1 MRIGRDS
8 LTNTS
13 RGVCYVEMN
22 TVVDAMFLHNQL
34 LGEPPS
40 IDDKLVSV
48 SYFRPPIGSANKGKD
63 FFISS
68 IRYFPFS
75 KYANEYVISRITIV
89 AVIDIRFT
97 NGARAISSFV
107 SVVQTISNFTK

>member
-1 MRIGRDS
+1 
-8 LTNTS
+8 
-13 RGVCYVEMN
+13 MN

-63 FFISS
+63 FFFREI
-68 IRYFPFS
+68 
-75 KYANEYVISRITIV
+75 NE
-89 AVIDIRFT
+89 
-97 NGARAISSFV
+97 
-107 SVVQTISNFTK
+107 

>member
-1 MRIGRDS
+1 
-8 LTNTS
+8 
-13 RGVCYVEMN
+13 MN

-63 FFISS
+63 FFFREIKVW
-68 IRYFPFS
+68 IFFLFRQ
-75 KYANEYVISRITIV
+75 YVTFHSR
-89 AVIDIRFT
+89 
-97 NGARAISSFV
+97 NMPM
-107 SVVQTISNFTK
+107 KM

>member
-1 MRIGRDS
+1 MLLRGLDALSTEDSVLNCLMQLTNLPIKSLRIGKDS

-22 TVVDAMFLHNQL
+22 SVVDAMFLHNQL

-48 SYFRPPIGSANKGKD
+48 SYFRPPGGSNNHHSGGKN
-63 FFISS
+63 SS
-68 IRYFPFS
+68 ADSI
-75 KYANEYVISRITIV
+75 
-89 AVIDIRFT
+89 
-97 NGARAISSFV
+97 
-107 SVVQTISNFTK
+107 QTF

>member
-1 MRIGRDS
+1 
-8 LTNTS
+8 
-13 RGVCYVEMN
+13 MN

-63 FFISS
+63 FFWEINAWNFFYFVNTLLS
-68 IRYFPFS
+68 IL
-75 KYANEYVISRITIV
+75 EIC
-89 AVIDIRFT
+89 
-97 NGARAISSFV
+97 
-107 SVVQTISNFTK
+107 Q